1 MGVLNPQVGEICR
14 ALYVGR
20 GGVTRPSLSFE
31 SRPTTGFY
39 LQGDEDLACA
49 VGGTEVFVITT
60 TGFLLAENI
69 QWQSGTAFIMTLDHA
84 ATAARTWT
92 FQDATDTV
100 VGRDTTDTLTAKTIA
115 SGVGTG
121 VFSNA
126 VGTTLLP
133 SYTFTGDLNTGFSS
147 ATADTPIISAAG
159 AAVFTG
165 SATVITLGGVVD
177 RTITLQTE
185 DARTT
190 TVDVFTLAS
199 TTTGVAAAGIGTGLL
214 FQAESADETTSD
226 AGELAFS
233 YTDVTAASE
242 DTVLD
247 VFLRVAGAALEPKYR
262 FTSTA
267 GAGFQL
273 DFAHAVTADRVV
285 TFPDLTGTVTLTAG
299 AQTLTDKTLTSPSM
313 TTATITSGGLAIT
326 AGAVTGLKNNPF
338 IDAAGSD
345 TLTVAR
351 SGEVIIANEAAT
363 QTYTLP
369 AATNAGV
376 TFTFVC
382 GNAGGQISL
391 DPVGDDTISLLTDDS
406 GTAIVSTATTGTV
419 LNTAATN
426 VAGDTLTIVADGVSR
441 WYMISQNGIWSVT

>member
-92 FQDATDTV
+92 LQDATDTV
-100 VGRDTTDTLTAKTIA
+100 VGLATSDTLTNKTIA

-165 SATVITLGGVVD
+165 SASLITLGGLVD

-199 TTTGVAAAGIGTGLL
+199 TTTGAAAAGIGTGLL

-233 YTDVTAASE
+233 YTDVGAASE

-247 VFLRVAGAALEPKYR
+247 IFLRVAGAALEPKYR

-273 DFAHAVTADRVV
+273 DFAHAVTADRVI
-285 TFPDLTGTVTLTAG
+285 TFPDATTTVVGTDT
-299 AQTLTDKTLTSPSM
+299 AQTLTAKTLTTPAVTSLIVTGRVREILTNTDLDTQNGDM
-313 TTATITSGGLAIT
+313 LVAAIAGGIFTHTTVTAGGTVTTDTATNIVAGSGSFPGLT
-326 AGAVTGLKNNPF
+326 ADGQAVTVYYINDGAF
-338 IDAAGSD
+338 TATFAGG
-345 TLTVAR
+345 T
-351 SGEVIIANEAAT
+351 
-363 QTYTLP
+363 
-369 AATNAGV
+369 GV
-376 TFTFVC
+376 TFSDTGNTVLINESALVVFVR
-382 GNAGGQISL
+382 AS
-391 DPVGDDTISLLTDDS
+391 
-406 GTAIVSTATTGTV
+406 ATTV
-419 LNTAATN
+419 TAHII
-426 VAGDTLTIVADGVSR
+426 G
-441 WYMISQNGIWSVT
+441 